1 MVARLVAASSS
12 TVAAID
18 AARWRQD
25 LRSRPGRAAAVN
37 VLSSLAALRRRPLL
51 HRAACGARC
60 SMVHVALC
68 TDLRALLTLANELE
82 LPRHHFL
89 ESNGSGRACTGE
101 LCEAAMAIYL
111 KRELPPATEQHL

>member
-37 VLSSLAALRRRPLL
+37 SPSSLAALRRRPLL
-51 HRAACGARC
+51 HRTPSGTRC
-60 SMVHVALC
+60 SIVHAALC
-68 TDLRALLTLANELE
+68 TDLRAVLMLANEVE
-82 LPRHHFL
+82 KAEAPIF
-89 ESNGSGRACTGE
+89 ESNGSALAWNR
-101 LCEAAMAIYL
+101 
-111 KRELPPATEQHL
+111 